1 MKQYVCDACHYLFQA
16 EAVPE
21 ECSICQAKVLMVKT
35 NNGKL
40 IPFSA
45 VREIEAFE
53 SDVYPNAIK
62 ENDSAGLTERIDSL
76 SKYELND
83 DEYNLALML
92 LYRYREWNGDF
103 IKIKF
108 ENILTRE
115 NSFFNAKAAQ
125 TEARYVYEDA
135 VDYFKESIA
144 KERRVTGENN
154 ILKVA
159 EKADENSAARVL
171 MLFRREK
178 PKVPTLTNIRAVDV
192 KQAVT
197 NPSKEFTLFLLDW
210 YNGN

>member
-1 MKQYVCDACHYLFQA
+1 MKLYICDACHYLFRA
-16 EAVPE
+16 EDTPE
-21 ECSICQAKVLMVKT
+21 ECPVCHAKELMVKT
-35 NNGKL
+35 DNGKL

-53 SDVYPNAIK
+53 SSVYPDTK
-62 ENDSAGLTERIDSL
+62 KGNDSPDLLERINSL
-76 SKYELND
+76 SKYELTD
-83 DEYNLALML
+83 DEYHLALML
-92 LYRYREWNGDF
+92 LYRYREWHGDF

-135 VDYFKESIA
+135 VDYFKEAIA
-144 KERRVTGENN
+144 KERHETGENN
-154 ILKVA
+154 ISKVA
-159 EKADENSAARVL
+159 EKSGEDSAASVL
-171 MLFRREK
+171 MLFRWKK

-197 NPSKEFTLFLLDW
+197 NPSKDFTAFLLDW
-210 YNGN
+210 YNEN